1 MNNQGCRIKPQI
13 VNVNGDNSM
22 FFRISI
28 KTSKCRASFNSIK
41 NLHAKLFVPHV
52 VKNLNCTVFNLMPRT
67 NETRHIEWHETCK
80 CEFRLNA
87 SVYDNK
93 QLGKMITAVVNAK
106 N

>member
-41 NLHAKLFVPHV
+41 NLHAKLFVPDV
-52 VKNLNCTVFNLMPRT
+52 VKNLNCTVFNPITRT
-67 NETRHIEWHETCK
+67 NEIRHIEWHETCK

-87 SVYDNK
+87 SVYNNK
-93 QLGKMITAVVNAK
+93 QLGTMITTVVNAK